1 MTDHGD
7 DDAAK
12 LREELKSL
20 GVPDTSTETFYTGDV
35 SHPVAIAL
43 KVNLLVAAA
52 LYRKDWA
59 DGIAK
64 ADMAYAEKML
74 RQIAATLRDVD
85 PALLNSLGD
94 IWDIDDDEALVDV
107 MHDGTSTWAPTTTAT
122 GFICKL
128 IDNVEQPRRAR
139 LRGHRGRAAKR
150 EPIDDAAEA
159 LLEVWPST
167 TDGVIALLLLHVG
180 ELEGTRGP
188 PHLAPSLCHAA
199 CALIRP
205 RR

>member
-1 MTDHGD
+1 LRGGLTMTDHED
-7 DDAAK
+7 DNAAK

-52 LYRKDWA
+52 LYRKDWG

-94 IWDIDDDEALVDV
+94 IWDIDDDEALLDV

-122 GFICKL
+122 ESSASSSIMS
-128 IDNVEQPRRAR
+128 NNP
-139 LRGHRGRAAKR
+139 
-150 EPIDDAAEA
+150 AE
-159 LLEVWPST
+159 
-167 TDGVIALLLLHVG
+167 
-180 ELEGTRGP
+180 R
-188 PHLAPSLCHAA
+188 A
-199 CALIRP
+199 CAASRSGREACNRSWVAHELM
-205 RR
+205 

>member
-1 MTDHGD
+1 MRGGLTMTDHEND
-7 DDAAK
+7 NAAK

-52 LYRKDWA
+52 LYRKDWG

-94 IWDIDDDEALVDV
+94 IWDIDDNEVLVDV
-107 MHDGTSTWAPTTTAT
+107 MHDGTCTWAPTITAT
-122 GFICKL
+122 EFICKL
-128 IDNVEQPRRAR
+128 IENVEQPRRAR
-139 LRGHRGRAAKR
+139 LRG
-150 EPIDDAAEA
+150 
-159 LLEVWPST
+159 
-167 TDGVIALLLLHVG
+167 IAVG
-180 ELEGTRGP
+180 P
-188 PHLAPSLCHAA
+188 QSV
-199 CALIRP
+199 
-205 RR
+205 